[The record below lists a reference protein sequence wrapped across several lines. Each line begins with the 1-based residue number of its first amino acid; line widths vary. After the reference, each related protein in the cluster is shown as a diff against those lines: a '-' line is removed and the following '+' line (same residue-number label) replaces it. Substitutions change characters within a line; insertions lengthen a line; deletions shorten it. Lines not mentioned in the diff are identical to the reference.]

1 MLRLPAPTSSPPP
14 KRRSRSDRG
23 RWSGQA
29 VAEFAIIV
37 PVMLLILL
45 GIADFGRLF
54 TSAVA
59 VEAAAREAADFG
71 SFDSSYWTPTNVAT
85 TVAEME
91 RRACTAAAGS
101 HLEGYTTTDPV
112 INATCT
118 NPVFS
123 CGLERNGA
131 TTDCSGSG
139 GFTNGVDCSDPT
151 TEIPCTVHV
160 RLVYQFNTLLSVG
173 PMTGTFELDRDS
185 RFRISNLQPAP

>member
-1 MLRLPAPTSSPPP
+1 VT
-14 KRRSRSDRG
+14 
-23 RWSGQA
+23 
-29 VAEFAIIV
+29 EFAIIV

-59 VEAAAREAADFG
+59 VEASAREAADYG
-71 SFDSSYWTPTNVAT
+71 AFDASYWTPINVPT

-101 HLEGYTTTDPV
+101 HLEGYATTDPV
-112 INATCT
+112 NNATCS
-118 NPVFS
+118 NPAFS
-123 CGLERNGA
+123 CSLERNGA
-131 TTDCSGSG
+131 STDCAGSN
-139 GFTNGVDCSDPT
+139 GFTNGVNCWDPA

-160 RLVYQFNTLLSVG
+160 RLTYQFNTLLPTG
-173 PMTGTFELDRDS
+173 PMAGNLEIGRDS